1 MRAPRPVFLPA
12 FAALAGVAVLLS
24 LGFWQL
30 ERAEWRRG
38 QDAERELRRQL
49 TPVYIAHFP
58 AAGLA
63 ELDGRRVRLRGRYR
77 ERQFLLDNRMRGRRP
92 GYQVLTP
99 LELAGHG
106 QVILVDRGWIA
117 RGASRARPP
126 AAPAPVGDL
135 LQVAGTL
142 RRPAANPL
150 TDRAHLFERESWPQ
164 VAQDLDYPRMAAR
177 LGELELVP
185 AVLRLGPDEPHG
197 YARDWPAPPMT
208 AARHAGYAA
217 QWFALAGL
225 LALLFGLYWL
235 RARRAAAAD

>member
-1 MRAPRPVFLPA
+1 MRAPRPVLLPA
-12 FAALAGVAVLLS
+12 FAALAGIAVLLS

-38 QDAERELRRQL
+38 QDAEREARRQL
-49 TPVYIAHFP
+49 TPVYITHFP
-58 AAGLA
+58 GARLA
-63 ELDGRRVRLRGRYR
+63 ELDGRRVRLRGRWR
-77 ERQFLLDNRMRGRRP
+77 ERQFLLDNRTRDRRP

-99 LELAGHG
+99 FELADYG

-117 RGASRARPP
+117 RGADRARPP
-126 AAPAPVGDL
+126 AAPAPPGERT
-135 LQVAGTL
+135 QVTGTL

-150 TDRAHLFERESWPQ
+150 TDPAHLFEGGGWPQ
-164 VAQDLDYPRMAAR
+164 VAQDLDYPRMAER

-197 YARDWPAPPMT
+197 YDRDWPAPPMT
-208 AARHAGYAA
+208 AERHAGYAV

-225 LALLFGLYWL
+225 LALLIGLYWL
-235 RARRAAAAD
+235 RARRPEPED

>member
-38 QDAERELRRQL
+38 QDAERETRRQL

-58 AAGLA
+58 AAGLE

-99 LELAGHG
+99 LELASRG

-126 AAPAPVGDL
+126 AAPVPAGEP
-135 LQVAGTL
+135 LQVEGTL
-142 RRPAANPL
+142 RLPAANPL
-150 TDRAHLFERESWPQ
+150 TDRAHLFENDDWPQ

-177 LGELELVP
+177 LGEPGLVP

-197 YARDWPAPPMT
+197 YDRDWPAPPMT
-208 AARHAGYAA
+208 VARHAGYAA

-235 RARRAAAAD
+235 RARRGAAAD

>member
-12 FAALAGVAVLLS
+12 FAALAGVAALLA

-30 ERAEWRRG
+30 ERAEWRRA
-38 QDAERELRRQL
+38 QDAEREARRQL

-58 AAGLA
+58 AARLA
-63 ELDGRRVRLRGRYR
+63 ALDGRRVRLRGRYR
-77 ERQFLLDNRMRGRRP
+77 ERQFLLDNRTRRRRP

-99 LELAGHG
+99 FELAGHG

-117 RGASRARPP
+117 RGARRDRPP
-126 AAPAPVGDL
+126 AAPAPAGEL

-150 TDRAHLFERESWPQ
+150 TDPAHLFERGGWPQ
-164 VAQDLDYPRMAAR
+164 VAQDLDYARMAER

-197 YARDWPAPPMT
+197 YDRDWPAPPMT
-208 AARHAGYAA
+208 AERHAGYAV

-235 RARRAAAAD
+235 RARRAGPEA